1 MMSYVLKGGLLAYS
15 YISSLKSFTMTTS
28 TDPFA
33 SLLTPTLRNDTGS
46 FVENFFRLALY
57 GTNQPLLALRSRF
70 VVVLVGVNKA
80 GTTFRH
86 ESFSVWAYDNV
97 EHKDLLFVI
106 ERTPSNRKRAANFV
120 LFSRCPGSEA
130 VLKSIQD
137 ALQRIGSLTT
147 KATTDALQTL
157 PAMMLP
163 TEDEDEDED
172 ESIPLLPTTNES
184 VTESQSSNAADTS
197 STYHSQKS
205 LADVIGLYLIRMAA
219 MARVASQSTSP
230 PTLAAD
236 TISRMDK
243 LNPNDCIRTFRPQN
257 LPLFDL
263 VLLADEIH
271 EHAPLYSLFENQCYW
286 FANLLFELIVQ
297 YYTLPAS
304 ASVASTSSIPSG
316 PLPAPTPEIGTPA
329 NANTIILPAGT
340 WSRQAGRWMGVLI
353 NDPVVRLTVMS
364 IVRDNFLAR
373 YERYN
378 DQVILSLILSYCHL
392 PNPQKLNQANA

>member
-15 YISSLKSFTMTTS
+15 YISSLKPFTMTTS

-57 GTNQPLLALRSRF
+57 GTNQPLLSLRSRF

-106 ERTPSNRKRAANFV
+106 ERTPSNRKHAANFV
-120 LFSRCPGSEA
+120 LFSQCPGSEA
-130 VLKSIQD
+130 VLKSIQQ
-137 ALQRIGSLTT
+137 ALQGVRSLTT

-163 TEDEDEDED
+163 PTEDEDED
-172 ESIPLLPTTNES
+172 ESIPLLPITNDT
-184 VTESQSSNAADTS
+184 VTESQSSNATDTS

-230 PTLAAD
+230 ATLAAD
-236 TISRMDK
+236 TILRMDK

-286 FANLLFELIVQ
+286 FANLLFEIIVR

-316 PLPAPTPEIGTPA
+316 PVPAPTPEIGAPL
-329 NANTIILPAGT
+329 NANTIILPADT

-364 IVRDNFLAR
+364 IVRDKFLAR
-373 YERYN
+373 YGRYN
-378 DQVILSLILSYCHL
+378 DQVICH
-392 PNPQKLNQANA
+392 